1 MHIELFKGEKRMKEE
16 QRRGRAEERKRGR
29 GKERKGKEKKEGEG
43 ERGWKERRVK
53 ESVGGGGVYQSVSD
67 LVPAYLWNSFSLK
80 AIWKTPNGA
89 KFFLFLWQEHGAEGG
104 LAQWGWDGTSPG
116 RSPMWEKLAKA
127 ALSPAPDWVP

>member
-16 QRRGRAEERKRGR
+16 HRRGRGGGERRGKGQKRKRGR
-29 GKERKGKEKKEGEG
+29 GKKMEGEES
-43 ERGWKERRVK
+43 EREC
-53 ESVGGGGVYQSVSD
+53 EGGGGVYQSVSD